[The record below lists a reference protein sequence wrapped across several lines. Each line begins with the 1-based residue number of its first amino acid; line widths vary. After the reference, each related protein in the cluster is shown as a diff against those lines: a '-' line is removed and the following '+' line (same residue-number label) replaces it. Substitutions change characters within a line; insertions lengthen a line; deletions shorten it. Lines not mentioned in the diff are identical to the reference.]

1 MRIVCPAPPLFR
13 VSCRMYGPRSELVAA
28 LTFLRVGLR
37 LSRCASTTAPMALSC
52 GVSTACMC
60 ARRPSPDQRPR
71 HVCRAAAYSGGC
83 REVVARP
90 RDNLALSLT
99 ARQPR
104 PLGGVVAR
112 YRATTSPLIRGGPH
126 PLSFDRATTSPTRR
140 GCRAVPRDNIALLL
154 TARQPGSFVDRATT
168 SPLRGG
174 CRATARQPGSFL
186 TARPPRPPGEVV
198 ARPRDNLVPY
208 SVKG

>member
-1 MRIVCPAPPLFR
+1 MQDETTARDSHSKCPPHASILLLSPAHSFVKDPPLFR
-13 VSCRMYGPRSELVAA
+13 VSCTMYGPRSELVAA
-28 LTFLRVGLR
+28 LTFLRVGLK

-112 YRATTSPLIRGGPH
+112 YRATTSPLIRRGPH
-126 PLSFDRATTSPTRR
+126 P
-140 GCRAVPRDNIALLL
+140 
-154 TARQPGSFVDRATT
+154 
-168 SPLRGG
+168 
-174 CRATARQPGSFL
+174 
-186 TARPPRPPGEVV
+186 
-198 ARPRDNLVPY
+198 
-208 SVKG
+208 

>member
-1 MRIVCPAPPLFR
+1 
-13 VSCRMYGPRSELVAA
+13 MYGPRSELVAA
-28 LTFLRVGLR
+28 ITFLRVGLR

-104 PLGGVVAR
+104 PLGEVVAR
-112 YRATTSPLIRGGPH
+112 YRATTSPLSG
-126 PLSFDRATTSPTRR
+126 
-140 GCRAVPRDNIALLL
+140 GCRATR
-154 TARQPGSFVDRATT
+154 TARQPRPLGEVVARHRATT
-168 SPLRGG
+168 SPLSRVVARYLSRGTNLAPYGQRKKEPG
-174 CRATARQPGSFL
+174 CRAAARQ
-186 TARPPRPPGEVV
+186 
-198 ARPRDNLVPY
+198 PRDNLRYRLPRDKHGAAAGQERACAHTYTPWTRRKRVPLAR
-208 SVKG
+208 